1 MATNNAS
8 YNGVLPWAYGTN
20 VEGLQTAKE
29 AAEAGGLS
37 WGVVKDP
44 LIAMVTKASGI
55 TEPQVVAGKFT
66 TRRDDD
72 DRILGIVG
80 KNFRPVPNLEA
91 MGLMDALAQE
101 AGAIFKSVGHIGDG
115 ERVWMMAQLPNS
127 LRVKGSEDIIDKMLL
142 LSNAHDGSKSLVMG
156 FTPFRR
162 MGASVMN
169 VAVGRLHDKLSIRH
183 TAKFDEHVK
192 EARRVLKLQ
201 EDYFEHLGMLF
212 DGLAD
217 VAIDNKKFNQV
228 LDAVIPLPTEGRT
241 EKAEGARERLEQLWA
256 KENETNPFAN
266 TGWSL
271 FSAFSNYG
279 DHHKSFKSRKDEDGS
294 KEQLRFLSIME
305 GSAQDLKNDALSA
318 ILDLK

>member
-1 MATNNAS
+1 MALNNSS
-8 YNGVLPWAYGTN
+8 YKGTLAWGYGTS
-20 VEGLQTAKE
+20 VEGLATSQE
-29 AAEAGGLS
+29 AAQAGGLD
-37 WGVVKDP
+37 WG
-44 LIAMVTKASGI
+44 VTKA
-55 TEPQVVAGKFT
+55 PLVAVVPKSDGTFENQIVNGKFHV
-66 TRRDDD
+66 RRDDND
-72 DRILGIVG
+72 KIIGIVG

-101 AGAIFKSVGHIGDG
+101 AGAIFKSVGSIGDG

-127 LRVKGSEDIIDKMLL
+127 LRIKGSEDIIDKYLL
-142 LSNAHDGSKSLVMG
+142 LSNAHNGSKSLVMG

-169 VAVGRLHDKLSIRH
+169 IAVGRLNDKLSIRH

-201 EDYFEHLGMLF
+201 EAYFEHLGIMF

-217 VAIDNKKFNQV
+217 VPVDNKKFNEV
-228 LDAVIPLPTEGRT
+228 LDAVMPLPTEGRT
-241 EKAEGARERLEQLWA
+241 EKAEGARERLESLWA
-256 KENETNPFAN
+256 AENKVNPFAN
-266 TGWSL
+266 TAWSL

-279 DHHKSFKSRKDEDGS
+279 DHEKSFKSRKDDDGS
-294 KEQLRFLSIME
+294 KDQLRFLSIME
-305 GSAQDLKNDALSA
+305 GSAQALKNDALSA

>member
-20 VEGLQTAKE
+20 VEHLSTAKE
-29 AAEAGGLS
+29 ALEAGGLA
-37 WGVVKDP
+37 WGVNKAP
-44 LIAMVTKASGI
+44 LIAMVKMADGT
-55 TEPQVVAGKFT
+55 TQPQVVSGKFT
-66 TRRDDD
+66 TTRDDSD
-72 DRILGIVG
+72 KVLGIVG
-80 KNFRPVPNLEA
+80 KNFRPVPNVEA
-91 MGLMDALAQE
+91 TGLMDALSQE
-101 AGAIFKSVGHIGDG
+101 AGAIFKSVGQIGDG

-127 LRVKGSEDIIDKMLL
+127 LRVKGSEDIIDKYLL
-142 LSNAHDGSKSLVMG
+142 LSNAHNGSKSLVMG

-169 VAVGRLHDKLSIRH
+169 IAVGRLQDTLSIRH
-183 TAKFDEHVK
+183 TAKFDEHIK

-201 EDYFEHLGMLF
+201 EDYFEHLGILF

-217 VAIDNKKFNQV
+217 VPVDNKKFNEV

-271 FSAFSNYG
+271 FSAFAGYG
-279 DHHKSFKSRKDEDGS
+279 DHHKSFKSRKDEEGS
-294 KEQLRFLSIME
+294 KEQLRFLSVME
-305 GSAQDLKNDALSA
+305 GSSQALKNDALSA

>member
-1 MATNNAS
+1 MALNNSS
-8 YNGVLPWAYGTN
+8 YKGTLAWGYGTS
-20 VEGLQTAKE
+20 VEGLATSKE

-37 WGVVKDP
+37 WGV
-44 LIAMVTKASGI
+44 TKA
-55 TEPQVVAGKFT
+55 PLVAVVPKSDGTFENQMVPGKFHV
-66 TRRDDD
+66 RRDDSD
-72 DRILGIVG
+72 KIIGIVG

-101 AGAIFKSVGHIGDG
+101 AGAIFKSVGSIGDG

-127 LRVKGSEDIIDKMLL
+127 LRVKGSDDIIDKYLL
-142 LSNAHDGSKSLVMG
+142 LSNAHNGSKSLVMG

-169 VAVGRLHDKLSIRH
+169 IAVGRLNDKLSIRH

-201 EDYFEHLGMLF
+201 EAYFEHLGIMF

-217 VAIDNKKFNQV
+217 VPVDNKKFNEV
-228 LDAVIPLPTEGRT
+228 LDAVMPLPTEGRT
-241 EKAEGARERLEQLWA
+241 EKAEGSRERLEALWA
-256 KENETNPFAN
+256 AENRTNPFAN
-266 TGWSL
+266 TAWSL

-279 DHHKSFKSRKDEDGS
+279 DHEKSFKSRKDDDGS
-294 KEQLRFLSIME
+294 KDQLRFLSIME
-305 GSAQDLKNDALSA
+305 GSAQSLKNDALSA